1 MDYGYKPTTKGREI
15 LAACMALGAPL
26 ELTRVL
32 VGSGRVS
39 EDTNLADVHELLQ
52 YVTTGYIGDRRHEND
67 RLYLDIQYQNDKDHA
82 NVPAFMLGEFIV
94 YAINPATGKEEDLLY
109 ATLGDYLQSIPPYAI
124 GFPTGIWQFPIVLI
138 VSDEINVSVTAPAG
152 LVTYSD
158 LIKLFNSR
166 SAGAAKMD
174 ITIPA
179 SGWAKDQDTG
189 GAYPIHMDI
198 ASTDIT
204 EAMIPM
210 LTIIPSSLEAA
221 RVCGLCP
228 VSRTMPGALRLYAK
242 SVPPDAIS
250 ASLTLLDTAP
260 QHSGLASSA
269 ATARMDIILPA
280 DGWVE
285 DTDTGGEYPVH
296 FDMVDEVVQ
305 DNLIPLLTVYP
316 EHLNTAGNCNLSP
329 YIRTIPGAL
338 RVYAKRPPDGDIKA
352 SLALL
357 GVYQSMVGG
366 TPGGG
371 GAYVLPAAS
380 ATVLGG
386 VRVREGSGL
395 VVDGSG
401 NIAIDAAAD
410 LEAEDIYNGSKV
422 NFDQE

>member
-1 MDYGYKPTTKGREI
+1 MEYGYKPTTKGREI
-15 LAACMALGAPL
+15 LAACMALSAPL

-32 VGSGRVS
+32 VGSGKVS

-82 NVPAFMLGEFIV
+82 DVPAFMLGEFIV
-94 YAINPATGKEEDLLY
+94 YAITPATGREEDLLY
-109 ATLGDYLQSIPPYAI
+109 ATMGDYLQSIPPYTI

-138 VSDEINVSVTAPAG
+138 VSDEINVTITAPAG

-166 SAGAAKMD
+166 AAGAAKMD

-189 GAYPIHMDI
+189 GAYALHMDI

-210 LTIIPSSLEAA
+210 LTVLPSSLATA
-221 RVCGLCP
+221 KNCDLCP

-242 SVPPDAIS
+242 SVPTDTIS

-260 QHSGLASSA
+260 QNSGLASSA
-269 ATARMDIILPA
+269 ATARLDIILPA
-280 DGWVE
+280 EGWVE

-296 FDMVDEVVQ
+296 FDMVDEAVQ

-316 EHLNTAGNCNLSP
+316 EHLNAAANCSLSP

-338 RVYAKRPPDGDIKA
+338 RVYAKQPPDSDIKA

-357 GVYQSMVGG
+357 GVSQGMIGDASGRN
-366 TPGGG
+366 

-401 NIAIDAAAD
+401 NIAIDAAGD
-410 LEAEDIYNGSKV
+410 QEAEGLYNDSKAESG
-422 NFDQE
+422 QE